1 MLAREKASDRLV
13 EQYEE
18 LLAKWWEGLK
28 RRGHSLE
35 RWNRSRLWALLA
47 AWGARVPPPTHNFV
61 ETWLSAIG
69 PARRIEAI
77 LSDRR
82 LHDLIR
88 NRECFLKRARA
99 RLGNPRALDLWNGR
113 SGAGQLDYRWGKP
126 VRQMLDDLILGPAK
140 VN

>member
-1 MLAREKASDRLV
+1 
-13 EQYEE
+13 
-18 LLAKWWEGLK
+18 
-28 RRGHSLE
+28 
-35 RWNRSRLWALLA
+35 
-47 AWGARVPPPTHNFV
+47 
-61 ETWLSAIG
+61 LSAIG

>member
-1 MLAREKASDRLV
+1 MGALV

-18 LLAKWWEGLK
+18 LLAKWWEELK
-28 RRGHSLE
+28 QRSDELG
-35 RWNRSRLWALLA
+35 RWNRLLLWALLA
-47 AWGARVPPPTHNFV
+47 AWRARVPPPTHNFI
-61 ETWLSAIG
+61 ETWLGAIG
-69 PARRIEAI
+69 KARRIEAI

-88 NRECFLKRARA
+88 ERERFLKRARA

-113 SGAGQLDYRWGKP
+113 SGAGQLDYRWGRP
-126 VRQMLDDLILGPAK
+126 VRQMLDDLIRKPAK